1 MRSGVRQRHGD
12 IGRWVDITAQEQA
25 QHYNPSVH
33 DFAAHV
39 THLNKGVLKGP
50 VLVFLHATTR
60 TAPAMLAQ
68 SLAVLDTI
76 KSKLWDD
83 AVPEQRK
90 LTLQLAR
97 NTLYFTTAVFLIKQ
111 FGEQIAI

>member
-1 MRSGVRQRHGD
+1 MV
-12 IGRWVDITAQEQA
+12 WPPLAQT
-25 QHYNPSVH
+25 S
-33 DFAAHV
+33 HV
-39 THLNKGVLKGP
+39 THVNKGVLKAP
-50 VLVFLHATTR
+50 VLVFLHA
-60 TAPAMLAQ
+60 PPMLAQ

>member
-1 MRSGVRQRHGD
+1 MRGAAVLVASPIQIAKGVDPAMVKGTNVRQ
-12 IGRWVDITAQEQA
+12 
-25 QHYNPSVH
+25 QHLP
-33 DFAAHV
+33 
-39 THLNKGVLKGP
+39 
-50 VLVFLHATTR
+50 TTR